1 MWHRRVLAA
10 LARPFSSSLSAR
22 YLTAELQRHRT
33 TFDLASGFLSGPGAE
48 MLGQVARDHQFV
60 LLGEEHG
67 TAETARFAR
76 ALWRHLAQAGFAHLG
91 IETGPATAGILERT
105 AAAGPQQLVDLVG
118 RYFFSIPFFYWQEEM
133 ELLTMGPDSI
143 PPRLWGLD
151 QEFILS
157 PGLHFDRLRDHARH
171 PAQRALADEFSHRA
185 HQAHTQMVENH
196 DPEALFLLQIA
207 PQDWERL
214 LVGFEGDEDALF
226 VLHQLRRSADIYSRF
241 HEQSYY
247 ESNVQRSRL
256 MREYFVAAYRAAESR
271 DGRMPRAMLKLGG
284 THVMRGLSL
293 YGIFDLGG
301 FVSEFAAMRGTASFH
316 LLVLPAQGFVNGWLP
331 FLPDESLERQPY
343 DPVRELPFAAAPIL
357 RAADS
362 RTWTLFD
369 LRPLHALLR
378 QERFAA
384 LEPRLKSVLYGFD
397 AIVVI
402 PFVTPAT
409 IIPSSMP
416 ACRPLA
422 SEEPSLDT

>member
-1 MWHRRVLAA
+1 MAG
-10 LARPFSSSLSAR
+10 
-22 YLTAELQRHRT
+22 EL
-33 TFDLASGFLSGPGAE
+33 G
-48 MLGQVARDHQFV
+48 
-60 LLGEEHG
+60 
-67 TAETARFAR
+67 
-76 ALWRHLAQAGFAHLG
+76 
-91 IETGPATAGILERT
+91 
-105 AAAGPQQLVDLVG
+105 
-118 RYFFSIPFFYWQEEM
+118 
-133 ELLTMGPDSI
+133 
-143 PPRLWGLD
+143 
-151 QEFILS
+151 
-157 PGLHFDRLRDHARH
+157 
-171 PAQRALADEFSHRA
+171 HRA

-207 PQDWERL
+207 PQEWERL

-226 VLHQLRRSADIYSRF
+226 VIHQLRRSADIYARF
-241 HEQSYY
+241 YGQSHY
-247 ESNVQRSRL
+247 ESNMQRSRL

-271 DGRMPRAMLKLGG
+271 DGRMPRAMLRLGG
-284 THVMRGLSL
+284 AHVMRGLSL

-301 FVSEFAAMRGTASFH
+301 FVSEFAAMRGTSSFH
-316 LLVLPAQGFVNGWLP
+316 LLVFPAQGFVNGWLP
-331 FLPDESLERQPY
+331 FLPDQSLERQPY

-369 LRPLHALLR
+369 LRPLHAQLG

-416 ACRPLA
+416 ACPPLA
-422 SEEPSLDT
+422 SGEPSLDT